1 MCRFWL
7 LTYHFLNDDSNVSK
21 WDFCG
26 RTSSLTFPAEEWP
39 SIVVVDVRCRVYLVA
54 FVLFLSSV
62 DSTGGSLVKVPRQGH
77 GRMAR
82 APNRW
87 PFPWQSRK
95 AETIRP
101 VSSFATR
108 KYVNEW
114 IISRRP
120 LPSHSQIGIGGQNGQ
135 TENIWE
141 RFIRKIGLWILKVLK
156 VDTSKISTINTVGQI
171 LNHFIWIDSPWK
183 ALQLGFW
190 AQRDQMKWY
199 VVKLRQNSWSRC
211 PFFSTFA
218 CFYKFATNVLAGSYH
233 TQKIFYRTVNGLSNC
248 FCLDEIW

>member
-1 MCRFWL
+1 MKFNNISEDRWK
-7 LTYHFLNDDSNVSK
+7 LTWFAYQVESNVQILTVNLSFFK
-21 WDFCG
+21 WWFQCLKMRFLWTNELFDISG
-26 RTSSLTFPAEEWP
+26 WR
-39 SIVVVDVRCRVYLVA
+39 VA
-54 FVLFLSSV
+54 FYCCCWCSVSRLSCCFCFVLSSV

-87 PFPWQSRK
+87 PCPWQSRK

-141 RFIRKIGLWILKVLK
+141 RFIRKIGLWILKVLE
-156 VDTSKISTINTVGQI
+156 VDTFKSSTINTVGQI
-171 LNHFIWIDSPWK
+171 LNHFIWIDSP
-183 ALQLGFW
+183 
-190 AQRDQMKWY
+190 
-199 VVKLRQNSWSRC
+199 
-211 PFFSTFA
+211 
-218 CFYKFATNVLAGSYH
+218 
-233 TQKIFYRTVNGLSNC
+233 
-248 FCLDEIW
+248 